1 MSSFN
6 AVLHAIVGKVGL
18 DSEEE
23 TRAAHEAIDA
33 QFPPVAPAEIAPAE
47 TAPAATAPAETP
59 PAA

>member
-33 QFPPVAPAEIAPAE
+33 QFPPVAPAETAPAETAPAE
-47 TAPAATAPAETP
+47 TAPAA
-59 PAA
+59 

>member
-6 AVLHAIVGKVGL
+6 EVLHAIVGKVGL

-33 QFPPVAPAEIAPAE
+33 QFPPVAPAETAPAE
-47 TAPAATAPAETP
+47 TAPAA
-59 PAA
+59 

>member
-6 AVLHAIVGKVGL
+6 EVLHAIVGKVGL

-33 QFPPVAPAEIAPAE
+33 QFPPVAPAETAPAETAPAETAPAE
-47 TAPAATAPAETP
+47 TAPAA
-59 PAA
+59 

>member
-6 AVLHAIVGKVGL
+6 EVLHAIVGKVGL

-33 QFPPVAPAEIAPAE
+33 QFPPVTP
-47 TAPAATAPAETP
+47 TETP
-59 PAA
+59 PAE

>member
-6 AVLHAIVGKVGL
+6 EVLHAIVGKVGL

-33 QFPPVAPAEIAPAE
+33 QFPETTPAE
-47 TAPAATAPAETP
+47 TTPAETT
-59 PAA
+59 PAE